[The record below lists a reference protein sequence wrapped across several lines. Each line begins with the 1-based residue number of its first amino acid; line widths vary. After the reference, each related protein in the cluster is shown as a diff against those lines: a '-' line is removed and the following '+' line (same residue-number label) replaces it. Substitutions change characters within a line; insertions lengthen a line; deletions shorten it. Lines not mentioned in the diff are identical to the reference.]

1 MKLRLNENSVRL
13 RFRRSDV
20 LSLSSTGSV
29 SQTLRFPG
37 GEAIT
42 FRAVA
47 ANVPQPQ
54 VVFDGG
60 TVEVR
65 VPEEQARGWYTA
77 DTVGIYGRDQEVEVL
92 LEKDFRRS
100 SVPSPDDEDRYP
112 NPRREALDS
121 RARL

>member
-1 MKLRLNENSVRL
+1 MKLRLSENSVRL

-20 LSLSSTGSV
+20 LSLSKNGSV
-29 SQTLRFPG
+29 AQTLRFPG
-37 GEAIT
+37 GPALT

-47 ANVPQPQ
+47 ADVAQPQ
-54 VVFDGG
+54 VVFEGG

-65 VPEEQARGWYTA
+65 VPAAQARAWYTA
-77 DTVGIYGRDQEVEVL
+77 ETVGIYGRHEGVEVVI
-92 LEKDFRRS
+92 EKDFRRS

>member
-20 LSLSSTGSV
+20 LSLSNHGSV

-37 GEAIT
+37 GQPLT

-47 ANVPQPQ
+47 ASVPQPQ
-54 VVFDGG
+54 VIFDGG

-65 VPEEQARGWYTA
+65 VPAEQARAWYTA
-77 DTVGIYGRDQEVEVL
+77 ETVGIYGRHEGVEVL